1 MEATM
6 AKKTDVTK
14 EYPYDAQFPD
24 NVDPTEE
31 NRRQFSEDKEK
42 ERKQAEKD
50 AREAQD
56 KN

>member
-1 MEATM
+1 M
-6 AKKTDVTK
+6 AKEPK
-14 EYPYDAQFPD
+14 EYPYDNQFPD
-24 NVDPTEE
+24 NVDPSEE

-42 ERKQAEKD
+42 ERKQAEKE